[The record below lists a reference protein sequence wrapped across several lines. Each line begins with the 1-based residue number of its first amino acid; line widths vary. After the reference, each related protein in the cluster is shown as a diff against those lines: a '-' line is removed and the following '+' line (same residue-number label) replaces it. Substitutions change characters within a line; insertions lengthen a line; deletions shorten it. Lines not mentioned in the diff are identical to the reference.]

1 MDIQKMTASQ
11 CVAAIIAEMDA
22 VKKAKGDNVNYK
34 FRNIDQV
41 MDVVNPYLGKYG
53 LAPNTEVVQYM
64 SGAFEAVKKGYQGA
78 PDTIVRKTTADIKVR
93 IRLVKEIWLENGTLL
108 TTTVNFEGV
117 AASDDSG
124 DKALT
129 QAQSNAVKYAY
140 IIGFCMKSADKDPD
154 DKNDENTLPKTP
166 PATTPVKPPVTPP
179 ATTTPPAEP
188 KKVAEALWKVVKT
201 YAEFENIV
209 INSPITE
216 SKAPADKGKNI
227 FVLKLCENP
236 TAPAKEQKGVF
247 FKANVEDLKKYYAK
261 HENELKAQSIALPPF
276 M

>member
-1 MDIQKMTASQ
+1 MTAAQ

-53 LAPNTEVVQYM
+53 LAPNVEVVQYM
-64 SGAFEAVKKGYQGA
+64 SGAFDAVKRGYQGS

-93 IRLVKEIWLENGTLL
+93 ILLVKEIWLENGTLL
-108 TTTVNFEGV
+108 STSVKFEGV

-140 IIGFCMKSADKDPD
+140 IIGFCMKSSDKDPD
-154 DKNDENTLPKTP
+154 DKNEENISPKTP
-166 PATTPVKPPVTPP
+166 PATTTVKPPVTPP
-179 ATTTPPAEP
+179 ATNTPPADN
-188 KKVAEALWKVVKT
+188 KKPAESLWKVVKT

-209 INSPITE
+209 INSQITE
-216 SKAPADKGKNI
+216 SKAAADKGKNI

-247 FKANVEDLKKYYAK
+247 YKASVEELKKYYAK
-261 HENELKAQSIALPPF
+261 HENELRAQGIALPPF

>member
-1 MDIQKMTASQ
+1 MTATQ

-34 FRNIDQV
+34 FRNVDAV
-41 MDVVNPYLGKYG
+41 MDAINPYLGKYG
-53 LAPNTEVVQYM
+53 LAPHTEVLHHT

-78 PDTIVRKTTADIKVR
+78 PDTIVRKTTASIHVR
-93 IRLVKEIWLENGTLL
+93 INLVKDIWLENGTLL
-108 TTTVNFEGV
+108 STKVSFEG
-117 AASDDSG
+117 AASSDDSG

-129 QAQSNAVKYAY
+129 QAQSNAVKYAL
-140 IIGFCMKSADKDPD
+140 IFGFCMKSSDIDPD
-154 DKNDENTLPKTP
+154 DKGEDNTVPKTP

-179 ATTTPPAEP
+179 ATNTPPAEP
-188 KKVAEALWKVVKT
+188 KKVAEALWKAVKT